1 MKLVGIWKS
10 NECMNTCAE
19 HTVTIILEVYKLSRK
34 SVYYNNTQWG
44 GWVVLYVWAFSSVMD
59 SRRSTVKKNHRI
71 QEYTVATGKEEF
83 RESWGFTR
91 SEWGR
96 QEVKQKR

>member
-44 GWVVLYVWAFSSVMD
+44 GWVVLYVYMFIYTAFSSVMD
-59 SRRSTVKKNHRI
+59 SRRSTVKKI
-71 QEYTVATGKEEF
+71 T
-83 RESWGFTR
+83 ESKNT
-91 SEWGR
+91 
-96 QEVKQKR
+96 Q